1 MLPSISSGHF
11 GIASKPVFESD
22 SVREIAVVDKTL
34 RSLAPVDLDDVAQH
48 TVTFPGL
55 PLISEG
61 SFTSIRSKNS
71 GRPLE
76 KSKVKGSKDNEVGEC
91 TCSI

>member
-11 GIASKPVFESD
+11 GIASKPVYESD
-22 SVREIAVVDKTL
+22 SVRDKTL
-34 RSLAPVDLDDVAQH
+34 RSLAAVDLHDVAQH